1 MISYF
6 RVQQAVRTHLASRK
20 RLDQVV
26 GTHLA
31 SLKRLDQ
38 VVGTHLASC
47 KRLDQVVG
55 IHQAKCKQS
64 GLVGTQPR
72 LNLGD
77 GEFGLRCE
85 QLLANISS

>member
-6 RVQQAVRTHLASRK
+6 RVQQAVRTHLASR
-20 RLDQVV
+20 
-26 GTHLA
+26 
-31 SLKRLDQ
+31 KRLDQ

-64 GLVGTQPR
+64 GLVGTKPR

-77 GEFGLRCE
+77 GAFGLRFE